1 MMMEQSSS
9 STMMGQSGSSTMM
22 GQSGSST
29 MMGQSGSSTMMGQ
42 SGSSMMMEQSREEAA
57 AVPSR
62 AQEPVVPP
70 TIIAGLK
77 NTNVTEGESVTLECQ
92 IGGQPAPSIM
102 WFREDYKIES
112 SIDFQLTF
120 SAGFARMVIREAFAE
135 DSGRFTC
142 TATSEAGTISTSCYL
157 LVKVSEE
164 IESREETTTV
174 TEMGMTQEKTVSME
188 QSVVTEVMSGEVAPP
203 SFIREPSAQK
213 LVEGG
218 AVVFECQVAGSPR
231 PHIIWKKGGVPLTTG
246 YRYKVA
252 YRKDTGEC
260 KLEITMTFAD
270 DAGDYSVFLKNQ
282 HGETSA
288 TARLLEEEEYEAYM
302 MQQGV
307 TYQTEVRAAVVPEA
321 AVVVTAY
328 ELEQRRVTTPMSFV
342 SETEF
347 LISSFEERIIQEV
360 ELRILRISYTE
371 MVTEDGELMVT
382 VAEHE
387 AVQPAFQ
394 TPVKNYRIID
404 GMGAT
409 FHCKMSGTP
418 LPKRA
423 FVLATVTIEL
433 FRPAVTMLIGVG
445 LNPQD
450 TQLTSPG

>member
-1 MMMEQSSS
+1 MPPSHWLGQVSIAGSAMAALHREFSSPVS
-9 STMMGQSGSSTMM
+9 PLSPRRIIKPVKSPS
-22 GQSGSST
+22 
-29 MMGQSGSSTMMGQ
+29 
-42 SGSSMMMEQSREEAA
+42 
-57 AVPSR
+57 PSR
-62 AQEPVVPP
+62 RRGASVPP
-70 TIIAGLK
+70 EPLLPPFRDPRYQTGGASEEEFEDWEPQGLK

-120 SAGFARMVIREAFAE
+120 SAGFARMCVHGAE
-135 DSGRFTC
+135 RGDGGFCS
-142 TATSEAGTISTSCYL
+142 SLS
-157 LVKVSEE
+157 VSMEQ
-164 IESREETTTV
+164 SVV
-174 TEMGMTQEKTVSME
+174 TEVMSFVSME

-203 SFIREPSAQK
+203 SFIREPSVQK

-218 AVVFECQVAGSPR
+218 AVVFECQFITKSVHNVSF
-231 PHIIWKKGGVPLTTG
+231 
-246 YRYKVA
+246 RYKVA
-252 YRKDTGEC
+252 YKKDTGEC

-288 TARLLEEEEYEAYM
+288 TARLLEE
-302 MQQGV
+302 V
-307 TYQTEVRAAVVPEA
+307 TAAVVPEP

-328 ELEQRRVTTPMSFV
+328 EMEQRRVTTPMSFV

-347 LISSFEERIIQEV
+347 LISSFEERIIHEV

-371 MVTEDGELMVT
+371 IVTEDGELMVT

-418 LPKRA
+418 LPKVRCGKY
-423 FVLATVTIEL
+423 
-433 FRPAVTMLIGVG
+433 R
-445 LNPQD
+445 LN
-450 TQLTSPG
+450 